1 VISIFADFSV
11 IRQGVECIPHPTEW
25 KEKQMNTL
33 TGKIALVTG
42 GTSGI
47 GLATAKELAAQGA
60 KVYIT
65 GRRQAELES
74 AVAALGGQVTGIRAD
89 ASRLA
94 DLDTVYAQIAER
106 DGRLDVLFANAGGG
120 DMLPLGAIT
129 EEHFDRIF
137 ATNVRGV
144 LFTVQKALPLLA
156 NGSSVILTGSTV
168 SVKGTANFSVYSASK
183 AAVRNFAR
191 SWALDLQ
198 GRGIRVNVVSP
209 GPVKTPGL
217 GDLVP
222 EEQRQGLFDALAA
235 QVPLGRIGEP
245 EEVGK
250 VVAFLASDAASF
262 INAAELFVDGGMAQ
276 I

>member
-1 VISIFADFSV
+1 MNSV
-11 IRQGVECIPHPTEW
+11 
-25 KEKQMNTL
+25 L
-33 TGKIALVTG
+33 AGKIALVTG

-47 GLATAKELAAQGA
+47 GLATAKELMAQGA

-65 GRRQAELES
+65 GRRQAELDN
-74 AVAALGGQVTGIRAD
+74 AVASLGGQVTGIRAD

-94 DLDTVYAQIAER
+94 DLDTVYARIAEQA
-106 DGRLDVLFANAGGG
+106 GRLDVLFANAGGG

-156 NGSSVILTGSTV
+156 AGSSVILTGSTV

-209 GPVKTPGL
+209 GPIKTPGL
-217 GDLVP
+217 GELVP

-235 QVPLGRIGEP
+235 TVPLGRIGEP
-245 EEVGK
+245 EEVAK

-262 INAAELFVDGGMAQ
+262 INATELFVDGGMAQ

>member
-1 VISIFADFSV
+1 MSKPLSD
-11 IRQGVECIPHPTEW
+11 
-25 KEKQMNTL
+25 
-33 TGKIALVTG
+33 KIALVTG
-42 GTSGI
+42 GSTGI
-47 GLATAKELAAQGA
+47 GLASAQELAAQGA

-65 GRRQAELES
+65 GRRQQELDAAIALIGSS
-74 AVAALGGQVTGIRAD
+74 AKGIRAD
-89 ASRLA
+89 VSRLD
-94 DLDTVYAQIAER
+94 DLDKVYAQIAEES
-106 DGRLDVLFANAGGG
+106 GRLDILFANAGGG

-137 ATNVRGV
+137 GINVRGV
-144 LFTVQKALPLLA
+144 LFTVQKALPLLGA
-156 NGSSVILTGSTV
+156 GSSIILTASTV

-191 SWALDLQ
+191 SWDLDLK

-217 GDLVP
+217 GELVA
-222 EEQRQGLFDALAA
+222 EEERQGLFDALAA

-245 EEVGK
+245 AEVGK
-250 VVAFLASDAASF
+250 AVAFLASDAASF
-262 INAAELFVDGGMAQ
+262 INAIELFVDGGMAQ

>member
-1 VISIFADFSV
+1 MSKPLSD
-11 IRQGVECIPHPTEW
+11 
-25 KEKQMNTL
+25 
-33 TGKIALVTG
+33 KIALVTG
-42 GTSGI
+42 GSTGI
-47 GLATAKELAAQGA
+47 GLASAQELAAQGA

-65 GRRQAELES
+65 GRRQQELDAAIALIGTS
-74 AVAALGGQVTGIRAD
+74 ANGIRAD
-89 ASRLA
+89 VSRLD
-94 DLDTVYAQIAER
+94 DLDKVYAQIEEES
-106 DGRLDVLFANAGGG
+106 GRLDILFANAGGG

-137 ATNVRGV
+137 GTNVRGV
-144 LFTVQKALPLLA
+144 LFTVQKALPLLGA
-156 NGSSVILTGSTV
+156 GSSIILTASTV
-168 SVKGTANFSVYSASK
+168 SLKGTANFSVYSASK

-217 GDLVP
+217 GGLVA

-245 EEVGK
+245 AEVGK
-250 VVAFLASDAASF
+250 AVAFLASDAASF
-262 INAAELFVDGGMAQ
+262 INAIELFVDGGMAQ

>member
-1 VISIFADFSV
+1 MSKPLSD
-11 IRQGVECIPHPTEW
+11 
-25 KEKQMNTL
+25 
-33 TGKIALVTG
+33 KIALVTG
-42 GTSGI
+42 GSTGI
-47 GLATAKELAAQGA
+47 GLASAQELAAQGA

-65 GRRQAELES
+65 GRRQQELDAAIALIGTS
-74 AVAALGGQVTGIRAD
+74 AKGIRAD
-89 ASRLA
+89 VSRLD
-94 DLDTVYAQIAER
+94 DLDKVYAQIAEES
-106 DGRLDVLFANAGGG
+106 GRLDILFANAGGG
-120 DMLPLGAIT
+120 DMLALGAIT

-137 ATNVRGV
+137 GTNVRGV
-144 LFTVQKALPLLA
+144 LFTVQKALPLLGA
-156 NGSSVILTGSTV
+156 GSSIILTASTV

-217 GDLVP
+217 GGLVAK
-222 EEQRQGLFDALAA
+222 EERQGLFDALAA

-245 EEVGK
+245 AEVGK
-250 VVAFLASDAASF
+250 AVAFLASDAASF
-262 INAAELFVDGGMAQ
+262 INAIELFVDGGMAQ

>member
-1 VISIFADFSV
+1 
-11 IRQGVECIPHPTEW
+11 
-25 KEKQMNTL
+25 MNTVL
-33 TGKIALVTG
+33 AGKVALVTG

-65 GRRQAELES
+65 GRRQAELDN
-74 AVAALGGQVTGIRAD
+74 AVASLGGQVTGIRAD
-89 ASRLA
+89 ASRLE
-94 DLDTVYAQIAER
+94 DLDTVYAQIAEQA
-106 DGRLDVLFANAGGG
+106 GRLDVLYANAGGG

-144 LFTVQKALPLLA
+144 LFTVQKALPLLVS
-156 NGSSVILTGSTV
+156 GSSVMLTGSTV
-168 SVKGTANFSVYSASK
+168 SIKGTANFSVYSASK

-209 GPVKTPGL
+209 GPIKTPGL
-217 GDLVP
+217 GELVP
-222 EEQRQGLFDALAA
+222 EDQRQGLFDALAA
-235 QVPLGRIGEP
+235 TVPLGRIGEA
-245 EEVGK
+245 EEVAK